1 MKMATCMYHKIIHI
15 QCGSRQ
21 ISRNLLN
28 IGTISSGDITAT
40 RLVSDAGNNYSQIK
54 LSGDN
59 GANGNSYRFSLN
71 NNNTLLLQRST
82 DNFAANSTLA
92 LTIDSSQNATFTG
105 DVSLPDSK
113 KIKLGAGDDL
123 QLFHN
128 GSSSVIRNET
138 GHLDIKNGANMLTL
152 DSCVMMVVV
161 VKLLTLD

>member
-1 MKMATCMYHKIIHI
+1 MIDEDGDLYVSQNNTHTMWFKA
-15 QCGSRQ
+15 S
-21 ISRNLLN
+21 SRNLLN

-71 NNNTLLLQRST
+71 NNNTLLLQKL
-82 DNFAANSTLA
+82 DNFAANSTVDA

-113 KIKLGAGDDL
+113 KLEIWCFK
-123 QLFHN
+123 
-128 GSSSVIRNET
+128 
-138 GHLDIKNGANMLTL
+138 
-152 DSCVMMVVV
+152 
-161 VKLLTLD
+161 